1 MQSTA
6 HILRIAVSLILCN
19 LVFGTTAGTALAQ
32 SDWKEWERTVQDAKK
47 EGMIV
52 AGIPARP
59 ELRKQL
65 EAIFKPKFGI
75 DMDLSP
81 ARGPQNASKIA
92 AEYNAGVKNF
102 DVFIGGSG
110 TYESLVEAGMVEPF
124 DALMILPEVK
134 EAKNWWGG
142 HIWEDN
148 VKHQSLSLFLHC
160 RCRHR
165 RFLVQHPIGQ
175 AAGFSLAGRFAE
187 SQVERQDRISRP
199 ANSRL
204 RAVDLVVSMG
214 CQR

>member
-1 MQSTA
+1 MQSSV
-6 HILRIAVSLILCN
+6 HITQSQVSMILCN
-19 LVFGTTAGTALAQ
+19 LFFWIIAGNAQ
-32 SDWKEWERTVQDAKK
+32 GQGDWKKEWERTVQEAKK

-124 DALMILPEVK
+124 DALMILPGVK
-134 EAKNWWGG
+134 EAKN
-142 HIWEDN
+142 
-148 VKHQSLSLFLHC
+148 
-160 RCRHR
+160 
-165 RFLVQHPIGQ
+165 
-175 AAGFSLAGRFAE
+175 
-187 SQVERQDRISRP
+187 
-199 ANSRL
+199 
-204 RAVDLVVSMG
+204 
-214 CQR
+214 